1 MTGNLAK
8 VVFHAGPIH
17 NPSRVGLKCT
27 FRSVPCGGI
36 LNTANGSFQTPN
48 WPATY
53 PVNVNCEWRIRLPD
67 ARKVVE
73 LTCGHQPFGIAGNL
87 PGCDKDYLKLYDGH
101 SKQDTSHGPYCHFI
115 PPDVVKM
122 SSNLAMA
129 VFHAGPSHNPSRL
142 GFKCTF
148 ESVEAPRVL
157 NTANGSFQTPNW
169 PATYPVNIDRE
180 WRIELPDARKLV
192 ELKCDHQ
199 PFGIAGGL
207 PDCSL
212 DYLKLYDGHDSI
224 RDTSYGP
231 FCHFTPPEVLKM
243 SSNLAMAVFHA
254 GPSHSSTRRGFRC
267 TFESVEAP
275 TTLPPCGGVLNT
287 ASGSFQTPNWP
298 ETYPNNIDCQ
308 WTIELPDASNL
319 VELKCD
325 HQPFGIAGDLPD
337 CSLDYLKLY
346 DGHDST
352 RDTSYG
358 PFCHFT
364 PPEVLKMSS
373 NLAMAVFHAGPSHSP
388 SRRGFRCTF
397 ESVEA
402 PTIPPPCGGVLNT
415 ASGSFQTPNWP
426 ETYPNNIDCQWTIE
440 LPDASNLV
448 ELKCDHQ
455 PFGIAGGLPDC
466 SLDYL
471 KLYDG
476 HDSTRDTSYGPFC
489 YFTPPEV
496 LKMSSNLA
504 MAVFH
509 AGPSHSPS
517 RRGFRCTFES
527 VEAPTT
533 LPPTPPTTIPPPC
546 GGVLNTASGSFQTP
560 NWPETYPSNVDCQW
574 TIALPDAS
582 NLVELKCDHQ
592 PFGIAG
598 GLPDCDQDYLK
609 VYDGHSTQNTSYY
622 GPFCHFTPPDTLKMS
637 SNKAMAVFHAGPSHS
652 TSRKGFRCTFR
663 SLPSSPPPPST
674 SECGGVLTTPSGSF
688 QTQNWPSTY
697 PVNIDCQWTIRLPN
711 TNRRV
716 ELIFENQFGIAG
728 SLPDCEKD
736 HLRVYDDRAGTVH
749 GPYCYFTPPPRLTMS
764 SSEARVVFHAGPA
777 HSPSRVGF
785 KANYRSA

>member
-1 MTGNLAK
+1 M
-8 VVFHAGPIH
+8 
-17 NPSRVGLKCT
+17 
-27 FRSVPCGGI
+27 
-36 LNTANGSFQTPN
+36 NTASGSFQTPN

-53 PVNVNCEWRIRLPD
+53 PVNIDCEWRIRLPD

-73 LTCGHQPFGIAGNL
+73 LTCGHHPFGIAGDF

-101 SKQDTSHGPYCHFI
+101 SKQDTSHGPYCHFTS
-115 PPDVVKM
+115 PNVVRM

-129 VFHAGPSHNPSRL
+129 VFHAGPSHSSSRL

-148 ESVEAPRVL
+148 QSVEPPTIPPPCGGVL
-157 NTANGSFQTPNW
+157 NTASGSFQTPNW
-169 PATYPVNIDRE
+169 PATYPVNIDCE
-180 WRIELPDARKLV
+180 WKIELPDARKLV

-199 PFGIAGGL
+199 PFGIAGG
-207 PDCSL
+207 
-212 DYLKLYDGHDSI
+212 
-224 RDTSYGP
+224 
-231 FCHFTPPEVLKM
+231 
-243 SSNLAMAVFHA
+243 
-254 GPSHSSTRRGFRC
+254 
-267 TFESVEAP
+267 
-275 TTLPPCGGVLNT
+275 
-287 ASGSFQTPNWP
+287 
-298 ETYPNNIDCQ
+298 
-308 WTIELPDASNL
+308 
-319 VELKCD
+319 
-325 HQPFGIAGDLPD
+325 LPD

-388 SRRGFRCTF
+388 SRLGFRCTF
-397 ESVEA
+397 RSIEA
-402 PTIPPPCGGVLNT
+402 PTTLPPTPPPTTPPPCGGMLNT

-426 ETYPNNIDCQWTIE
+426 NTYPVNVDCEWRIQ
-440 LPDASNLV
+440 LPDARKLV

-489 YFTPPEV
+489 HFTPPEV
-496 LKMSSNLA
+496 LKMSSNLV

-533 LPPTPPTTIPPPC
+533 LPPTPPPTILPPC

-560 NWPETYPSNVDCQW
+560 SWPETYPVNVDCEWRIQ
-574 TIALPDAS
+574 LPDARK
-582 NLVELKCDHQ
+582 LVELKCDHQ

-598 GLPDCDQDYLK
+598 TLPACDKDYLK
-609 VYDGHSTQNTSYY
+609 LYDGHSKQDTAH
-622 GPFCHFTPPDTLKMS
+622 GPFCHFTPPDVVKMSSNLAMAVFHAGPSHNPSRRGFRCTFQSVEAPTPTPTTPPICGGELKTTSGSFQSPNWPATYPVNIDCQWTIELPDRTKLVEIDCNIDPFGIAGSYPTCDRDHLKFYSGHSIQDDSYGPYCYFTPPETLKMS
-637 SNKAMAVFHAGPSHS
+637 SNLAMAVFHAGPSHS
-652 TSRKGFRCTFR
+652 TSRKGFKCTFR
-663 SLPSSPPPPST
+663 SVDGPTTPPLPPSPLTMTPPPFTEAPAPPTTSISGSPLTTASSSPPPTPST
-674 SECGGVLTTPSGSF
+674 ALPPLPTTSIPG
-688 QTQNWPSTY
+688 TCPLRTV
-697 PVNIDCQWTIRLPN
+697 P
-711 TNRRV
+711 TN
-716 ELIFENQFGIAG
+716 LDPGII
-728 SLPDCEKD
+728 
-736 HLRVYDDRAGTVH
+736 
-749 GPYCYFTPPPRLTMS
+749 
-764 SSEARVVFHAGPA
+764 
-777 HSPSRVGF
+777 
-785 KANYRSA
+785 